1 MEITRI
7 GEKYKVVG
15 EYREGGRYFLWEKNL
30 EEFKE
35 ELAEVIFIS
44 H

>member
-15 EYREGGRYFLWEKNL
+15 EYREGGRYLLWEV
-30 EEFKE
+30 KE
-35 ELAEVIFIS
+35 ELAEVVFIS